1 MNKAIVSRRQFLT
14 LSGATGGA
22 VLLAACAPVGAPSGG
37 MDEGAADA
45 GGGAEE
51 MITISWSWWGS
62 EEQLERQEAKLG
74 AFKEANPSVDVES
87 VFVGW
92 REYPTKILTMYA
104 GGTAPDAIECDAYWA
119 PDWFSRRM
127 AVHLDPLLDA
137 DPDAS
142 RDDYVEHFLPDMTV
156 DGNLYGLPTDAGP
169 MIWQYNTDVIGESGM
184 PTPLEYY
191 EQGEWNW
198 DSFVE
203 LGNAVTDKEANIYFH
218 TSFYSWAYWM
228 PMAWTF
234 GGSMFNEDVTQ
245 CTVDS
250 EAFITALQYTLELKD
265 VHEIMPAPG
274 TASDLGLNFRSGN
287 VGMMSAWSRQP
298 LNRAVSLGGNDKV
311 QPCFVAAGPEGAKC
325 ITKSNNEFV
334 SSQSDYTDLAYDL
347 IKMITGPEGEWVQHE
362 EYKFIYP
369 ATRKNYDNPEYWA
382 MSAWDQ
388 LGIQEVSQV
397 EHGHLLPITHKIP
410 WTQMSS
416 IWSQYTDQVWLGDLT
431 AAEACA
437 GMAADI
443 NKVIEEAS

>member
-1 MNKAIVSRRQFLT
+1 
-14 LSGATGGA
+14 
-22 VLLAACAPVGAPSGG
+22 
-37 MDEGAADA
+37 
-45 GGGAEE
+45 
-51 MITISWSWWGS
+51 
-62 EEQLERQEAKLG
+62 
-74 AFKEANPSVDVES
+74 
-87 VFVGW
+87 
-92 REYPTKILTMYA
+92 
-104 GGTAPDAIECDAYWA
+104 
-119 PDWFSRRM
+119 
-127 AVHLDPLLDA
+127 
-137 DPDAS
+137 
-142 RDDYVEHFLPDMTV
+142 
-156 DGNLYGLPTDAGP
+156 
-169 MIWQYNTDVIGESGM
+169 
-184 PTPLEYY
+184 
-191 EQGEWNW
+191 
-198 DSFVE
+198 
-203 LGNAVTDKEANIYFH
+203 
-218 TSFYSWAYWM
+218 
-228 PMAWTF
+228 
-234 GGSMFNEDVTQ
+234 
-245 CTVDS
+245 
-250 EAFITALQYTLELKD
+250 
-265 VHEIMPAPG
+265 
-274 TASDLGLNFRSGN
+274 
-287 VGMMSAWSRQP
+287 MMSAWSRQP

-443 NKVIEEAS
+443 NKVIAEAS